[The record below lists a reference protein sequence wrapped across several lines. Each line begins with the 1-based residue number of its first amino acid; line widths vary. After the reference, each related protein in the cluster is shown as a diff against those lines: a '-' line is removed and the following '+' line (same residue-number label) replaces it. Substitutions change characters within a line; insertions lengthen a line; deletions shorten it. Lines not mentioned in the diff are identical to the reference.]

1 MKTISLDI
9 QPQHRFTCMAANEPR
24 FLHQPENIVRELNA
38 QAALSD
44 RRLLVKNTG
53 LAADT
58 FCHIRIKI
66 DARREHQMYPDRS
79 LFGTCANG
87 CRSKELFSGLPLPAD
102 YDHEIEINGDF
113 RHGVCFHDT
122 KETHS
127 TGLMEWL
134 HANDADTVILGGLAT
149 EETIFHTA
157 KQLRW
162 YNADLHIIVNIAACC
177 GYAPES
183 TLKTIAQM
191 KRLGITTVT
200 HATEIAAL
208 LNSRL
213 QKVS

>member
-79 LFGTCANG
+79 LFGACANG

-113 RHGVCFHDT
+113 RHGVCFHDD
-122 KETHS
+122 KEIHS
-127 TGLMEWL
+127 TGLIEWL
-134 HANDADTVILGGLAT
+134 HANQADTVILGGLAT
-149 EETIFHTA
+149 EETIFQTA

-162 YNADLHIIVNIAACC
+162 YNTDLHIIVNIAACC
-177 GYAPES
+177 GYSPES
-183 TLKTIAQM
+183 TIKTIAKM
-191 KRLGITTVT
+191 KHLGITTVT
-200 HATEIAAL
+200 QASEIAGL
-208 LNSRL
+208 INNRL

>member
-1 MKTISLDI
+1 MQTISLDI
-9 QPQHRFTCMAANEPR
+9 QPQHRFTCMAANESR
-24 FLHQPENIVRELNA
+24 FLHRPEHIVDELNL

-44 RRLLVKNTG
+44 RRLLIKNTG

-58 FCHIRIKI
+58 FCHIRIKA
-66 DARREHQMYPDRS
+66 DARPKHTPHPNCGLPGS
-79 LFGTCANG
+79 CANG
-87 CRSKELFSGLPLPAD
+87 CRGKELFDGLPQPAD

-122 KETHS
+122 KETYS

-134 HANDADTVILGGLAT
+134 HANRADTVILGGLAT
-149 EETIFHTA
+149 EETIFQTA

-162 YNADLHIIVNIAACC
+162 YNADLHIIVNISACC

-183 TLKTIAQM
+183 TIKTIAKM
-191 KRLGITTVT
+191 KNLGITTVP
-200 HATEIAAL
+200 HAIEIAAL